1 MKDLIRQILVE
12 ERKIKWTED
21 AIKDVALTYNTKSE
35 FKTKSP
41 RAYEVAKSKGNDFY
55 NSITSH
61 MKRES
66 KYSDENLRDIAKKYN
81 RRKEFFDSDGA
92 AYQAAKKKGETFF
105 NDITSHME
113 DGRAFQEIKWTD
125 ELLKKITSEYNKL
138 SDFRSENPPAYAALL
153 RRGNDK
159 YNEYTSH
166 MEKRREPYTDD
177 ELKQIALK
185 YNNYTDFT
193 KNDGGAQVAARNRG
207 KDFYDEITK
216 HFINKPYTYD
226 EVKQIALK
234 YDRIGD
240 LQKNDR
246 RAYSAARTNGWF
258 DDVTSHMLELQHN
271 WTYDEVKNIAF
282 QYPTKKE
289 WRDGNSKS
297 YSWALS
303 NLSPEEYDEI
313 TTHMEPLGNMANRMI
328 YSFEFPDKAVY
339 VGLTF
344 NSKKRFN
351 QHLNSIK
358 SAVNKYIQETGLTP
372 IFKKHTD
379 YISKEDAIKMEG
391 QIEDQYRQNGW
402 KILNIAKTGA
412 LGSSI
417 LKWTFDEVQKE
428 ALKYKT
434 RTEFENKN
442 GSAYQAA
449 RKRGWLDDVTKHM
462 TLLRPQRYTDEELKD
477 IAKKYNNIK
486 DFEEND
492 YGAYQAA
499 HNRGIYK
506 DITKHIQRFQN
517 KWTSF
522 ESVKNEALK
531 YKTIKDFRK
540 HSLGAY
546 KRAHKNGWLKDVT
559 KHMVRPDQTHK
570 WTYDNLKKEAQKYLT
585 KKDFLKS
592 NSSAYQTAYRK
603 GYLSDFFPE

>member
-12 ERKIKWTED
+12 ERKIKWTD
-21 AIKDVALTYNTKSE
+21 DVIK
-35 FKTKSP
+35 
-41 RAYEVAKSKGNDFY
+41 
-55 NSITSH
+55 
-61 MKRES
+61 
-66 KYSDENLRDIAKKYN
+66 DIAKKYN
-81 RRKEFFDSDGA
+81 RRKEFFNSDGA
-92 AYQAAKKKGETFF
+92 AYQAAKRKGETFF

-125 ELLKKITSEYNKL
+125 ELLKKITLEYNKL
-138 SDFRSENPPAYAALL
+138 SDFRSKNPQAYSALL
-153 RRGNDK
+153 RRGKNK

-185 YNNYTDFT
+185 YDNYTDFV

-207 KDFYDEITK
+207 KNFYDEITK

-234 YDRIGD
+234 YDRIVD

-246 RAYSAARTNGWF
+246 RAYSAARINGWF
-258 DDVTSHMLELQHN
+258 DDVTSHMLELQHS

-344 NSKKRFN
+344 NVKKRFS

-358 SAVNKYIQETGLTP
+358 SAVNKYIQETGVRPT
-372 IFKKHTD
+372 FKKHTE
-379 YISKEDAIKMEG
+379 YISKEDAIKMEE
-391 QIEDQYRQNGW
+391 QIENQYRQNGW

-428 ALKYKT
+428 ALKYNS
-434 RTEFENKN
+434 RSEFEKN
-442 GSAYQAA
+442 SGSAYNSA
-449 RKRGWLDDVTKHM
+449 RTRGWLDDVTKHM
-462 TLLRPQRYTDEELKD
+462 VLLKKYKYTQNELKD
-477 IAKKYNNIK
+477 IAKKYNKLK
-486 DFEEND
+486 DFRDND

-499 HNRGIYK
+499 KKYGN
-506 DITKHIQRFQN
+506 DFFNEITKHIN
-517 KWTSF
+517 KSQKTSVWNDY
-522 ESVKNEALK
+522 ETVKQEAQK
-531 YKTIKDFRK
+531 YKTVYSFLKGSRSAYRK
-540 HSLGAY
+540 AQEY
-546 KRAHKNGWLKDVT
+546 GWLKDIT
-559 KHMVRPDQTHK
+559 QHMDKPYNK
-570 WTYDNLKKEAQKYLT
+570 
-585 KKDFLKS
+585 
-592 NSSAYQTAYRK
+592 
-603 GYLSDFFPE
+603 